1 MPALNYNATN
11 NMQIVMFN
19 PFTNAHAQVFILAQ
33 RSCSSRMKI
42 KTNSHVYDNLSDSHS
57 VEEPI

>member
-11 NMQIVMFN
+11 NMQIAMFN

-42 KTNSHVYDNLSDSHS
+42 ITNSHVYDN
-57 VEEPI
+57 